1 MRLREDKKDIRRQV
15 VEENLKLREGRTD
28 EDQLAF
34 LDSRFGKNVGAKRER
49 ARLERRI
56 EERNEKKISNK
67 TKKRKKRNKN
77 DKNSSK

>member
-1 MRLREDKKDIRRQV
+1 MRLREDRKDIRRQV

-28 EDQLAF
+28 EDQLAL
-34 LDSRFGKNVGAKRER
+34 LDSRFGKNTGAKRER

>member
-1 MRLREDKKDIRRQV
+1 MRLREDRKDIRRQV
-15 VEENLKLREGRTD
+15 VEENHKLREGRTD
-28 EDQLAF
+28 EDQLAL

>member
-1 MRLREDKKDIRRQV
+1 MRLREDRKDIRRQV

-28 EDQLAF
+28 EDQLAL

>member
-28 EDQLAF
+28 EDQLAL

>member
-28 EDQLAF
+28 EDQLAL

-56 EERNEKKISNK
+56 EERNEKKI
-67 TKKRKKRNKN
+67 TTCCV
-77 DKNSSK
+77 